1 MLKPLDATINVI
13 KDIKINSFL
22 DNFKLSSL
30 KSIICLASTTIKLEI
45 AFIKVS
51 ILLTVSDI
59 AKKTITKEIIIPRS
73 LINNEKKAKS
83 GTTLLLFETATS
95 PVNPIIKTMGI
106 IIKKEIVRLFSKILL
121 FLLHTLFASYLDE
134 INL

>member
-30 KSIICLASTTIKLEI
+30 KFIICFASTTIKLEI

-73 LINNEKKAKS
+73 LINNEKKS
-83 GTTLLLFETATS
+83 
-95 PVNPIIKTMGI
+95 
-106 IIKKEIVRLFSKILL
+106 
-121 FLLHTLFASYLDE
+121 
-134 INL
+134 